1 MGRSRTDR
9 DRRRRRRGWE
19 VLGGLRAEPWYGSK
33 RHHTGGAMEYVSPI
47 DERVRQPEPLAQRTA
62 GIEGKTVALL
72 DISKNRGAEFLDR
85 LELHFHER
93 GAKPIRF
100 RKPTFSR
107 PAPAEL
113 IEEIALH
120 GDLAVEGLAD

>member
-1 MGRSRTDR
+1 
-9 DRRRRRRGWE
+9 
-19 VLGGLRAEPWYGSK
+19 
-33 RHHTGGAMEYVSPI
+33 MEYVSPV
-47 DERVRQPEPLAQRTA
+47 DERVKEPEPLAPRA
-62 GIEGKTVALL
+62 VSIEGKSVALL

-85 LELHFHER
+85 LELHLQEH
-93 GAKPIRF
+93 GARTMRF

-107 PAPAEL
+107 PAPANL

>member
-1 MGRSRTDR
+1 
-9 DRRRRRRGWE
+9 
-19 VLGGLRAEPWYGSK
+19 
-33 RHHTGGAMEYVSPI
+33 MEYVSPI
-47 DERVRQPEPLAQRTA
+47 DERVREAEPLAPRSD
-62 GIEGKTVALL
+62 GIDGRCVALL

-85 LELHFHER
+85 LELHLQGH
-93 GAKPIRF
+93 GARTMRF

-107 PAPAEL
+107 PAPADL

>member
-1 MGRSRTDR
+1 
-9 DRRRRRRGWE
+9 
-19 VLGGLRAEPWYGSK
+19 
-33 RHHTGGAMEYVSPI
+33 MEYVSPI
-47 DERVRQPEPLAQRTA
+47 DERVKEPEPLAPRTR
-62 GIEGKTVALL
+62 GIEGKSLALL

-85 LELHFHER
+85 LELQLQEH
-93 GAKPIRF
+93 GARTRRF

-107 PAPAEL
+107 PAPANL

>member
-1 MGRSRTDR
+1 
-9 DRRRRRRGWE
+9 
-19 VLGGLRAEPWYGSK
+19 
-33 RHHTGGAMEYVSPI
+33 MEYVSPI
-47 DERVRQPEPLAQRTA
+47 DERVRDPEPLAARTA

-72 DISKNRGAEFLDR
+72 DISKNRGAEFLDH
-85 LELHFHER
+85 LELSLQSL
-93 GAKPIRF
+93 GATTLRF

-107 PAPAEL
+107 PASADL